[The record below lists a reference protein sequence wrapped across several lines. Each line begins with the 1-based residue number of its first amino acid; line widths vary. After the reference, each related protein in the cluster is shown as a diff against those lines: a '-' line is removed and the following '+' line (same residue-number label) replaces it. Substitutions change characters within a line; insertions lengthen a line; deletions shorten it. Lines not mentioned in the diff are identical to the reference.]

1 MENKRITS
9 VILMMTLM
17 FLLVPFFV
25 QAGVI
30 QEWKLVNPEGV
41 VQVEPM
47 ELKPH
52 PSTLEGKTVVL
63 FSNSKHNAD
72 VFLNR
77 IGELLEKEVK
87 GIKIIK
93 NWEAAPQTAIISSDP
108 KKSEASAK
116 RLAEFKPDLVIASQ
130 AD

>member
-1 MENKRITS
+1 M
-9 VILMMTLM
+9 L
-17 FLLVPFFV
+17 LLVPFVV
-25 QAGVI
+25 QAEVI
-30 QEWKLVNPEGV
+30 QDWKLVNPEGV

-52 PSTLEGKTVVL
+52 PKTLEGKTVVL

-72 VFLNR
+72 VFLSR

-93 NWEAAPQTAIISSDP
+93 NWEVAPETAIVSSHP
-108 KKSEASAK
+108 KKSVASAK
-116 RLAEFKPDLVIASQ
+116 RLAELKPDLVIASQ